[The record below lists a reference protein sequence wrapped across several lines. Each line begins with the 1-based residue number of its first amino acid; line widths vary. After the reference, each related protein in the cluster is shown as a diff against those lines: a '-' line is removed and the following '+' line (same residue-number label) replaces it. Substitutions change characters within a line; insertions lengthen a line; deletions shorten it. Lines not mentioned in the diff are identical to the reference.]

1 MTMDEPRAIGADDR
15 DLEAGQPVGEYQIES
30 KLGQGG
36 FGTVFKAIHPLIGKV
51 VAIKVLNRQYSAQPE
66 MVSRFVA
73 EARSVNQIRNRFIID
88 IFGFGQ
94 LEDGRHYYVMEY
106 LDGLPLA
113 DYIEQNGRIALV
125 DALPILRSVARALD
139 AAHGKGIAHRDLKPE
154 NIFLANESD
163 GTLYPKL
170 LDFGIAKLLVSDDQ
184 QKHKTRTGAPIGT
197 PYYMSPEQCR
207 GRDVDHRTDIYAF
220 GCVTYKL
227 LTGVVPFEG
236 DDYMSILMK
245 QISEPVP
252 SALAFAPELPPSVD
266 QVIGWMMAK
275 EPGQRPPSVV
285 AAVRALEDAA
295 AAAGVVLPP
304 LTAPM
309 GAVSR
314 TPSALHPLPTPGR
327 GMTPTPGITPGM
339 TPRSARGSTDLG
351 GAATLDAGSISG
363 IAAPAAA
370 VTGAPAPKR
379 RVWTFVAAAVVP
391 LAAAVVVFVA
401 LQNREQDGAP
411 ATTDSGPGGTTVAV
425 GVPDPDKDPTGGNKD
440 VKGDRADPVLPPTV
454 VVTITGLPAG
464 TDVLDPDGG
473 VLTRSTGGDTTVTL
487 PRGDAAVKLGLHN
500 PVEGDGYV
508 DVVPARDVVKP
519 AGALAAPTVTIDP
532 DDRKKPDRKKPDRKK
547 PDRKKPGSDDGGGTD
562 GGPSGTD
569 SLELPEELRNPKK

>member
-1 MTMDEPRAIGADDR
+1 MTTDEPRAIGADDR
-15 DLEAGQPVGEYQIES
+15 DLEPGQQVGEYQIES

-36 FGTVFKAIHPLIGKV
+36 FGTVFKANHPLIGKV

-113 DYIEQNGRIALV
+113 DYVEQNGRLALA

-154 NIFLANESD
+154 NIFLATESD

-184 QKHKTRTGAPIGT
+184 HKHKTRTGAPIGT

-227 LTGVVPFEG
+227 LTGVVPFDG

-266 QVIGWMMAK
+266 QVIAWMMAK

-309 GAVSR
+309 GAVAR
-314 TPSALHPLPTPGR
+314 TPSALHPLATPGR
-327 GMTPTPGITPGM
+327 GITPTPGL
-339 TPRSARGSTDLG
+339 RGSSTDLG
-351 GAATLDAGSISG
+351 GAATLDAGGISG
-363 IAAPAAA
+363 TAPPVAA

-379 RVWTFVAAAVVP
+379 RVWAFVAAAVVP
-391 LAAAVVVFVA
+391 LAAAVIVFVA
-401 LQNREQDGAP
+401 IQNREKDSAATGA
-411 ATTDSGPGGTTVAV
+411 ATASTEPGGPTSATTVAV
-425 GVPDPDKDPTGGNKD
+425 ASPDPDKLVGGNPTRNAKPD
-440 VKGDRADPVLPPTV
+440 LQQPTLPPTV
-454 VVTITGLPAG
+454 VVTLTGLPAG
-464 TDVLDPDGG
+464 TDILDPDGG
-473 VLTRSTGGDTTVTL
+473 VLVRSTGGDTAVTL
-487 PRGDAAVKLGLHN
+487 PRGDAEVKLGLHN
-500 PVEGDGYV
+500 PEHGDGYV
-508 DVVPARDVVKP
+508 DVTPAKDLVKA
-519 AGALAAPTVTIDP
+519 AGPLAPPTVTLDP
-532 DDRKKPDRKKPDRKK
+532 DSRKKPDRKKPDRKK

-569 SLELPEELRNPKK
+569 SLELPDVLKNPKK